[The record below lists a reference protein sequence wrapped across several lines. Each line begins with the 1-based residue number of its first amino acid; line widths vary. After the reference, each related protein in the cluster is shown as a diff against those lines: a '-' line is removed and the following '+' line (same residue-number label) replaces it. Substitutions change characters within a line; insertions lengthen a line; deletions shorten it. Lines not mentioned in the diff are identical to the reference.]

1 MGSQKSQTPLS
12 ELLNERSSK
21 TSLAVEWLRLWDST
35 AGDTGSSPGPGTKIP
50 HTAAW
55 PSSLPMQKMSRLS
68 PESLGNL
75 LKVPSLCDMA
85 ESEGRVSAAESGCP
99 YLTPCCWVGLVS
111 TANWLELLLC
121 PGYSFWGFW
130 VEYVWLASVFQNLPQ
145 KLWEMESG
153 LQERSTETAFEMF
166 PLTKQHLFGPM
177 KSFLGNMLSI
187 KKLQVQSFN
196 SYSTSCERVIPNR
209 PFLFFFLLASKVAFF
224 YF

>member
-35 AGDTGSSPGPGTKIP
+35 AGDTGSIPGPGTKIP

-99 YLTPCCWVGLVS
+99 YLTPCCGVGLVS

-130 VEYVWLASVFQNLPQ
+130 VEYVWLASAFQNLPQ

-177 KSFLGNMLSI
+177 KSFLGNRLSI
-187 KKLQVQSFN
+187 KKL
-196 SYSTSCERVIPNR
+196 
-209 PFLFFFLLASKVAFF
+209 
-224 YF
+224 